1 MPLVRTVLVA
11 DDDAMF
17 REMITAV
24 LEDGGYKVLA
34 ALDGQDG
41 WDRLRKEGADMA
53 VLDLNMPRK
62 NGLELTR
69 LIRASAQHK
78 DMPVLMLTIRALV
91 EDHVS
96 GYERGADDYL
106 TKPFDPKML
115 IARVRVLE
123 RRILPKQP

>member
-1 MPLVRTVLVA
+1 MLVA

-24 LEDGGYKVLA
+24 LEGAGYKVLA
-34 ALDGQDG
+34 ALDGQEG
-41 WDRLRKEGADMA
+41 WDLLRKQGADLA

-69 LIRASAQHK
+69 LIRASDKYK
-78 DMPVLMLTIRALV
+78 DLPVLMLTIRALV
-91 EDHVS
+91 EEQIS

-123 RRILPKQP
+123 RRILPK

>member
-69 LIRASAQHK
+69 LIRASAQYK